1 MKRSGML
8 WLCGLLMALMA
19 ATVAADEG
27 LWTFNNI
34 PKQLL
39 QHRYGFSPSDA
50 WLDHLRLSSVRFNNG
65 GSGSFVSPDGLV
77 MTNHHVGSDCIQELS
92 SAEHDYMA
100 NGFYAATRAQEKRCP
115 NLELN
120 VLMGIADV
128 TADVNAGTKSE
139 MTAAERSAAQRAA
152 MSRLEKECAES
163 TGLRCDVITFYE
175 GGAFNLYRYKKYT
188 DVRLVFAPEAD
199 VAAYGGDP
207 DNFNF
212 PRYCLDISF
221 FRVYEKDKPA
231 RIEHFLTWN
240 PNGTREGDL
249 IFVSGNPGST
259 GRQLTV
265 AQLEFLRDTA
275 YPWRIQLFKS
285 RLKALYDFSA
295 QNPENARVARDV
307 ILSYENSLKAITGY
321 QGGLLDA
328 DLMAKKADA
337 EHRLRMEVATSKS
350 ALADE
355 YGDIWDSLAQ
365 AEKAYG
371 GFYYEHQLLEAGIG
385 LRQSE
390 LFQRARYLVRMPVE
404 KAKPN
409 PTRLREYRD
418 SNLESLEQTLYSTAP
433 IYSSLETVI
442 LSRVFAEMAQDLG
455 ADHPLVKQILAG
467 ETPQQAAARYVAGSK
482 LGDVAERRKLAE
494 GGASAVDA
502 SNDTMI
508 QLARLVDP
516 AARAARKRF
525 EDEVE
530 AVERRNGSLL
540 AKLLFR
546 LKGTTQF
553 PEATF
558 TLRLSFGVVKGYTDA
573 GRPRR
578 WYTTFQGLYELEAG
592 APPYRLPKRWLDRKA
607 LLKLDTPYN
616 SVNTADIIGGNSG
629 SPVVNRNGELVGII
643 FDGNIQQLPNR
654 FLYTDEVA
662 RSVAVHAAGI
672 VEALRKVYGAQALV
686 RELHMAG
693 ARPAA
698 AAAKKPAAQ

>member
-1 MKRSGML
+1 MKRTGVKL
-8 WLCGLLMALMA
+8 ACGLLVLVLTA
-19 ATVAADEG
+19 AVAADEG

-39 QHRYGFSPSDA
+39 EHRYGFSPSDA
-50 WLDHLRLSSVRFNNG
+50 WLDHMRLSSVRFNNG

-100 NGFYAATRAQEKRCP
+100 NGFYAAARAQEKKCP

-128 TADVNAGTKSE
+128 TADVNAGTKPE
-139 MTAAERSAAQRAA
+139 MSAAERSAAQRAA
-152 MSRLEKECAES
+152 MSRLEKECADS

-207 DNFNF
+207 DNFNY

-295 QNPENARVARDV
+295 QNAENARVARDV
-307 ILSYENSLKAITGY
+307 ILSYENSLKATTGY

-328 DLMAKKADA
+328 DLMAKKAAA
-337 EHRLRMEVATSKS
+337 EKAMRQEVAATP
-350 ALADE
+350 ALEKE
-355 YGDIWDSLAQ
+355 YGGVWDSLAQ
-365 AEKAYG
+365 AEKTYA
-371 GFYYEHQLLEAGIG
+371 GFYREYQLVEAPIG

-390 LFQRARYLVRMPVE
+390 LYARARHLVRMPIE

-409 PTRLREYRD
+409 AARLREYRD
-418 SNLESLEQTLYSTAP
+418 SNLASLEQSLFSTAT
-433 IYSSLETVI
+433 IYGSMETVI
-442 LSRVFAEMAQDLG
+442 LGRVFAEMVESLG

-467 ETPQQAAARYVAGSK
+467 ETPQQAAARYVAGST

-494 GGASAVDA
+494 GGAGAAEA

-530 AVERRNGSLL
+530 AAERRNGSLL
-540 AKLLFR
+540 AKLLFALR
-546 LKGTTQF
+546 GTTQY

-558 TLRLSFGVVKGYTDA
+558 TLRLSFGAVKGYTDA

-592 APPYRLPKRWLDRKA
+592 APPYRLPKRWLDRKG
-607 LLKLDTPYN
+607 LVKLDTPYN

-654 FLYTDEVA
+654 FLYTDNVA

-672 VEALRKVYGAQALV
+672 VEALNKIYGAQGLV
-686 RELHMAG
+686 RELRMAG

-698 AAAKKPAAQ
+698 AAKKPAAQ

>member
-1 MKRSGML
+1 MVV
-8 WLCGLLMALMA
+8 MAVA
-19 ATVAADEG
+19 VAADEG
-27 LWTFNNI
+27 LWTYNNV

-39 QHRYGFSPSDA
+39 EHRYGFSPSDA

-65 GSGSFVSPDGLV
+65 GSGSFVSPNGLV

-100 NGFYAATRAQEKRCP
+100 NGFYAATRAQEKKCP

-128 TADVNAGTKSE
+128 TADVNAGTKPE

-163 TGLRCDVITFYE
+163 TGLRCDVITLYE

-188 DVRLVFAPEAD
+188 DVRLVFAPEAEI
-199 VAAYGGDP
+199 AAYGGDP
-207 DNFNF
+207 DNFNY

-240 PNGTREGDL
+240 PNGVREGDV

-259 GRQLTV
+259 GRQLTL

-275 YPWRIQLFKS
+275 YPWRIALFKS

-295 QNPENARVARDV
+295 QNAENARVARDV
-307 ILSYENSLKAITGY
+307 ILSYENSLKATTGY

-328 DLMAKKADA
+328 DLMAKKAAA
-337 EHRLRMEVATSKS
+337 EKALRMEVETSKS
-350 ALADE
+350 ALAED

-365 AEKAYG
+365 AEKVYA
-371 GFYYEHQLLEAGIG
+371 GFYREYQLVEAPIG

-390 LFQRARYLVRMPVE
+390 LFARARHLVRMPVE

-409 PTRLREYRD
+409 ATRLREYRD
-418 SNLESLEQTLYSTAP
+418 SNLESLEQSLFSTAT
-433 IYSSLETVI
+433 IYGSLDTVI
-442 LSRVFAEMAQDLG
+442 LGRVFAEMVERLG
-455 ADHPLVKQILAG
+455 ADHSLVKQILAG
-467 ETPQQAAARYVAGSK
+467 ETPEQAAARYVAGSK

-494 GGASAVDA
+494 GGASAVEV

-516 AARAARKRF
+516 AARSLRKRF

-530 AVERRNGSLL
+530 ATERQNGSLL

-546 LKGTTQF
+546 LKGTRQY

-558 TLRLSFGVVKGYTDA
+558 TLRLSFGAVKGYNDA

-578 WYTTFQGLYELEAG
+578 WYTTFLGLYELEAG

-654 FLYTDEVA
+654 FLYTDQVA

-672 VEALRKVYGAQALV
+672 VEALQKIYGAQGLV
-686 RELHMAG
+686 RELHIAG
-693 ARPAA
+693 ARP

>member
-1 MKRSGML
+1 MKRSVAA
-8 WLCGLLMALMA
+8 WVCGFLMLLMAA
-19 ATVAADEG
+19 ALAADEG

-39 QHRYGFSPSDA
+39 EHRYGFSPSDA

-77 MTNHHVGSDCIQELS
+77 MTNHHVGSECIQELS

-128 TADVNAGTKSE
+128 TADVNAGAKPE
-139 MTAAERSAAQRAA
+139 MSAAERSAAQRGA

-163 TGLRCDVITFYE
+163 TGLRCDVITLYE

-199 VAAYGGDP
+199 VAAFGGDP
-207 DNFNF
+207 DNFNY

-221 FRVYEKDKPA
+221 FRVYEKDKPV
-231 RIEHFLTWN
+231 RSEHFLTWN
-240 PNGTREGDL
+240 TNGVREGDP

-259 GRQLTV
+259 GRQLTMS
-265 AQLEFLRDTA
+265 QLEFLRDTA
-275 YPWRIQLFKS
+275 YPWRIALFKS
-285 RLKALYDFSA
+285 RLRALYDFSA
-295 QNPENARVARDV
+295 QNAENARIARDV
-307 ILSYENSLKAITGY
+307 ILSYENSLKATTGY

-328 DLMAKKADA
+328 DLMAKKAAA
-337 EHRLRMEVATSKS
+337 EKKMRQEVAANP
-350 ALADE
+350 ALAKE
-355 YGDIWDSLAQ
+355 YGGVWDSLAQ
-365 AEKAYG
+365 AEKTYA
-371 GFYYEHQLLEAGIG
+371 GFYREYQLVEAPIG

-390 LFQRARYLVRMPVE
+390 LFQRARHLVRMPGE

-409 PTRLREYRD
+409 ATRLREYRD
-418 SNLESLEQTLYSTAP
+418 SNLESLEQSLFSSAP
-433 IYSSLETVI
+433 IYASLETVI
-442 LSRVFAEMAQDLG
+442 LGRVFAEMVEGLG
-455 ADHPLVKQILAG
+455 ADHPVVKQILAG
-467 ETPQQAAARYVAGSK
+467 DTPQQAAARYVAGSK
-482 LGDVAERRKLAE
+482 LADVAERRKLAE
-494 GGASAVDA
+494 GGAAAVEA

-516 AARAARKRF
+516 AARALRKRF

-530 AVERRNGSLL
+530 AAERRNGSLL
-540 AKLLFR
+540 AKLLFSLR
-546 LKGTTQF
+546 GTTQY

-558 TLRLSFGVVKGYTDA
+558 TLRLSFGAVKGYVDA

-578 WYTTFQGLYELEAG
+578 WYTTFLGLYELEAG
-592 APPYRLPKRWLDRKA
+592 APPYRLPKRWLNRPA
-607 LLKLDTPYN
+607 TLKLDTPYN
-616 SVNTADIIGGNSG
+616 FVNTADIIGGNSG

-654 FLYTDEVA
+654 FLYTDQVA

-686 RELHMAG
+686 RELRMAG
-693 ARPAA
+693 AAPPAA
-698 AAAKKPAAQ
+698 RKPAAQ

>member
-1 MKRSGML
+1 MKRTGVKL
-8 WLCGLLMALMA
+8 GCGLLVLVLA
-19 ATVAADEG
+19 AAVAADEG

-39 QHRYGFSPSDA
+39 EQRYGFSPSDA

-65 GSGSFVSPDGLV
+65 GSGSFVSPDGLA

-100 NGFYAATRAQEKRCP
+100 NGFYAATRAQEKKCP

-128 TADVNAGTKSE
+128 TADVNAGTKPE
-139 MTAAERSAAQRAA
+139 MSAAERSAAQRAA

-163 TGLRCDVITFYE
+163 TGLRCDVITLYE

-240 PNGTREGDL
+240 SNGVKEGDV

-259 GRQLTV
+259 GRQLTM

-285 RLKALYDFSA
+285 RLKALYEFSA
-295 QNPENARVARDV
+295 QSAENARVARDV
-307 ILSYENSLKAITGY
+307 ILSYENSLKATTGY

-328 DLMAKKADA
+328 DLMAKKAA
-337 EHRLRMEVATSKS
+337 SEKAMRQEVAANP
-350 ALADE
+350 ALAKE
-355 YGDIWDSLAQ
+355 YGGVWDSLAQ
-365 AEKAYG
+365 AEKTYA
-371 GFYYEHQLLEAGIG
+371 GFYREYQLVEAPIG

-390 LFQRARYLVRMPVE
+390 LFARARHLARMPGE

-409 PTRLREYRD
+409 ATRLREYRD
-418 SNLESLEQTLYSTAP
+418 SNLESLEQSLFSTAT
-433 IYSSLETVI
+433 IYGSLEIVI
-442 LSRVFAEMAQDLG
+442 LGRVFAEMVESLG

-467 ETPQQAAARYVAGSK
+467 DTPQQAAARYVAGSK

-494 GGASAVDA
+494 GGAGAVET
-502 SNDTMI
+502 SNDAMI

-525 EDEVE
+525 EDEVD

-540 AKLLFR
+540 AKLLFALR
-546 LKGTTQF
+546 GTTQY

-558 TLRLSFGVVKGYTDA
+558 TLRLSFGAVKGYSDA

-592 APPYRLPKRWLDRKA
+592 APPYRLPKRWMDRKG

-654 FLYTDEVA
+654 FLYTDNVA

-672 VEALRKVYGAQALV
+672 VEALQKIYGAQGLV
-686 RELHMAG
+686 RELRMAG
-693 ARPAA
+693 ARRPA

>member
-1 MKRSGML
+1 MKRTGVKL
-8 WLCGLLMALMA
+8 GCGLLVLVLA
-19 ATVAADEG
+19 AAVAADEG

-39 QHRYGFSPSDA
+39 EQRYGFSPSDA

-100 NGFYAATRAQEKRCP
+100 NGFYAGTRAQEKKCP

-128 TADVNAGTKSE
+128 TADVNAGTKPE
-139 MTAAERSAAQRAA
+139 MSAAERSASQRAA
-152 MSRLEKECAES
+152 MSRLEKECADS
-163 TGLRCDVITFYE
+163 TGLRCDVITLYE

-240 PNGTREGDL
+240 SNGVKEGDV

-259 GRQLTV
+259 GRQLTM

-285 RLKALYDFSA
+285 RLKALYEFSA
-295 QNPENARVARDV
+295 QSAENARIARDV
-307 ILSYENSLKAITGY
+307 ILSYENSLKATTGY

-328 DLMAKKADA
+328 DLMAKKAAA
-337 EHRLRMEVATSKS
+337 EKAMRQEVADKRD
-350 ALADE
+350 LAKE
-355 YGDIWDSLAQ
+355 YGDVWDSLAK
-365 AEKAYG
+365 AEKTYA
-371 GFYYEHQLLEAGIG
+371 GFYREYQLVEAPIG

-390 LFQRARYLVRMPVE
+390 LFARARHLVRMPGE

-409 PTRLREYRD
+409 ATRLREYRD
-418 SNLESLEQTLYSTAP
+418 SNLESLEQSLFSSAT
-433 IYSSLETVI
+433 IYGSLETVV
-442 LSRVFAEMAQDLG
+442 LGRVFAEMAQDLG
-455 ADHPLVKQILAG
+455 ADHPTVKQILAG

-494 GGASAVDA
+494 GGASAVEA
-502 SNDTMI
+502 SNDAMI

-525 EDEVE
+525 EDEVD

-540 AKLLFR
+540 AKLLFALR
-546 LKGTTQF
+546 GTTQY

-558 TLRLSFGVVKGYTDA
+558 TLRLSFGAVKGYNDA

-592 APPYRLPKRWLDRKA
+592 APPTGCPSAGK
-607 LLKLDTPYN
+607 
-616 SVNTADIIGGNSG
+616 TARDC
-629 SPVVNRNGELVGII
+629 
-643 FDGNIQQLPNR
+643 
-654 FLYTDEVA
+654 
-662 RSVAVHAAGI
+662 
-672 VEALRKVYGAQALV
+672 
-686 RELHMAG
+686 
-693 ARPAA
+693 
-698 AAAKKPAAQ
+698 